1 MAVIKIDQ
9 FRGMSE
15 RVNAKKLP
23 DGMATF
29 AQNVDFSHGTL
40 HSIDNNVIVSG
51 ASADFGSFSA
61 NTDTL
66 FITRGGDV
74 LAFDDVVDIVE
85 SPIPDDSH
93 ERIYFTGNASNPPQ
107 VASAQ
112 SLGNMYEIT
121 IPRPPAPTVTLN
133 PTTTGNADTENPV
146 STAYIA
152 TYVTAF
158 GEEGPPSVVGSS
170 DILDIYSDQTVSVTV
185 GAATGT
191 RNYANIRIY
200 RTDAN
205 GTFRFLHQV
214 SHTGNVGSAF
224 VDNVD
229 DSGLGEE
236 VPTTD
241 HVGPDA
247 NMIGLTSMP
256 NGITAGFFDQTL
268 CFSEAYLPHAWPESY
283 RLTTAYDIVGL
294 ARMDTGLLV
303 LTKGKPY
310 MVQGSDPSGLVMT
323 ELDIAQSCLA
333 KRSIVDMG
341 DSVMYASPDGLVR
354 VTPSGAQVVTE
365 AIFSK
370 KQWNSLPLSLLRSVR
385 HEDIYVGFADFS
397 DGKEG
402 FIFDPKGGMDAFAYL
417 EFGTSHVVAAFN
429 HLEEDKTHVVFNT
442 AQKGTFASGTTGRQ
456 YEWHSKHFFSPRPLN
471 FGVMQVEF
479 GTNFTNN
486 GNTEIRLKGGLDEP
500 TTLIKSFTF
509 QESSSQDVT
518 QTLRLPSG
526 TKYHTFS
533 VEAEGFTEIVSI
545 ALAESMAELR

>member
-1 MAVIKIDQ
+1 
-9 FRGMSE
+9 
-15 RVNAKKLP
+15 
-23 DGMATF
+23 
-29 AQNVDFSHGTL
+29 
-40 HSIDNNVIVSG
+40 
-51 ASADFGSFSA
+51 
-61 NTDTL
+61 
-66 FITRGGDV
+66 
-74 LAFDDVVDIVE
+74 
-85 SPIPDDSH
+85 
-93 ERIYFTGNASNPPQ
+93 
-107 VASAQ
+107 
-112 SLGNMYEIT
+112 
-121 IPRPPAPTVTLN
+121 
-133 PTTTGNADTENPV
+133 
-146 STAYIA
+146 
-152 TYVTAF
+152 
-158 GEEGPPSVVGSS
+158 
-170 DILDIYSDQTVSVTV
+170 
-185 GAATGT
+185 

-205 GTFRFLHQV
+205 GTFRFLTQV
-214 SHTGNVGSAF
+214 SSSGNTGSPF

-323 ELDIAQSCLA
+323 ELDIAQSCVA

-385 HEDIYVGFADFS
+385 HEDTYVGFANFA

-417 EFGTSHVVAAFN
+417 DLTVGSVHIVAAFN
-429 HLEEDKTHVVFNT
+429 HLEEDKTHVVFSNS
-442 AQKGTFASGTTGRQ
+442 QKGTFASGTTGRQ
-456 YEWHSKHFFSPRPLN
+456 YKWHSKHFFSPRPLN

-479 GTNFTNN
+479 GTQSTS
-486 GNTEIRLKGGLDEP
+486 NTQTTIKLKGGLDEP
-500 TTLIKSFTF
+500 TTLIKSFAF
-509 QESSSQDVT
+509 QEASGQDHT
-518 QTLRLPSG
+518 RTLRLPSG

-533 VEAEGFTEIVSI
+533 VEAEGYTEIVSI
-545 ALAESMAELR
+545 TLAESMAELR